1 MKYLT
6 RVPLKLFVQSKASL
20 FNESKVDYMLN
31 VIRAR
36 GATEKSKTAAEIGRL
51 SVCIVAPTVH
61 PSCSVVPIDFAS
73 RIMKG
78 HSFLCEKSE
87 RESFM
92 IQAIIS
98 SRFVEFPFKE
108 KRNDSAK

>member
-1 MKYLT
+1 MS
-6 RVPLKLFVQSKASL
+6 F
-20 FNESKVDYMLN
+20 FNESKMDYTLN
-31 VIRAR
+31 VICAR

-61 PSCSVVPIDFAS
+61 PPCSVVPIDFAS

-87 RESFM
+87 KGFYDSGHYSVTFRVFSLKGK
-92 IQAIIS
+92 
-98 SRFVEFPFKE
+98 P
-108 KRNDSAK
+108 NDSEYLILQ